1 MHTIQKT
8 AKMETCKID
17 WRDIYFPPVNL
28 YTVAKLEKNME
39 HPLLGKLSEL
49 SNEEVQ
55 AKHSELT
62 TKLNRAYGM
71 GNPEVI
77 RQLQMMLESYSNE
90 LNTRHR
96 KMMDE
101 LAGKDDKWKDL
112 IDISKKR

>member
-1 MHTIQKT
+1 
-8 AKMETCKID
+8 METCKID

-39 HPLLGKLSEL
+39 HPLLGKLSTL
-49 SNEEVQ
+49 SNEEIQ
-55 AKHSELT
+55 AKHTELT
-62 TKLNRAYGM
+62 TKLNQAYRM

-77 RQLQMMLESYSNE
+77 RQLQMMLESYQYE

-112 IDISKKR
+112 IDIGKKR

>member
-1 MHTIQKT
+1 
-8 AKMETCKID
+8 
-17 WRDIYFPPVNL
+17 
-28 YTVAKLEKNME
+28 
-39 HPLLGKLSEL
+39 
-49 SNEEVQ
+49 
-55 AKHSELT
+55 
-62 TKLNRAYGM
+62 M